1 MEFLIVMFGLI
12 CRKHAVMKDAPTKPL
27 REWSAQDMVQNK
39 LVMPN
44 CIEYW
49 EQPHLFEFQP
59 HFIKD
64 VLEPVDGHVG
74 ENMRLLIGNSSNL
87 LSNVPTI
94 FFPDPNNVIQV
105 G

>member
-49 EQPHLFEFQP
+49 E
-59 HFIKD
+59 
-64 VLEPVDGHVG
+64 
-74 ENMRLLIGNSSNL
+74 
-87 LSNVPTI
+87 TAT
-94 FFPDPNNVIQV
+94 VIRVSAAFYQRCS
-105 G
+105 